1 MPFLHCAFT
10 NFRGLNTLGAL
21 EYGGLNSIFLAIL
34 IDALQILHE
43 RPKTFMGIVS
53 SDKWIDPAHFI

>member
-10 NFRGLNTLGAL
+10 NFCGLNTLGAL
-21 EYGGLNSIFLAIL
+21 EYGSLNSIFLAI
-34 IDALQILHE
+34 QILHE

-53 SDKWIDPAHFI
+53 SDKWIDLAHLI